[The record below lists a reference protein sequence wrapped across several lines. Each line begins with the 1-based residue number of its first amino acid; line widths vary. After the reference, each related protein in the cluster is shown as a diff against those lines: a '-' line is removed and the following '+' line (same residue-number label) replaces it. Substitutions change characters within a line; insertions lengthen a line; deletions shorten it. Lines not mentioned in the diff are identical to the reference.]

1 MPKIIQPSPSTIRN
15 QNVSL
20 RKEAQEIID
29 LIGYKPSRFWEVLI
43 ELAGEKLP
51 PKPSLPL
58 NPPPLPPHKSKRRDV
73 LTPEYAY
80 ELCDEIESL
89 AEDVPERAEVFAE
102 SVCETAASIRETIEQ
117 RESVTE
123 KQINALENIRD
134 GLRKWVDNRRDD
146 D

>member
-1 MPKIIQPSPSTIRN
+1 MPKIVQPSPTTVRE

-43 ELAGEKLP
+43 ELASEKLP
-51 PKPSLPL
+51 PKPEPI
-58 NPPPLPPHKSKRRDV
+58 PFTPTKVHKPKRRGE

-80 ELCDEIESL
+80 EVCDEIESL
-89 AEDVPERAEVFAE
+89 ADDVPERAEDFAE
-102 SVCETAASIRETIEQ
+102 SVCETSAGIRETIEQ
-117 RESVTE
+117 RDSVTE
-123 KQINALENIRD
+123 KQITALENIRD